1 MGGKR
6 DNELSFFSNLGLP
19 YKEVLCVNCCA
30 GNQEAGALERM
41 SDFGASSLLF
51 KLLGRFFLGV
61 AVREARVGEKN
72 QAGRW
77 RAPVVGAAGHQGG
90 GGEAATM

>member
-6 DNELSFFSNLGLP
+6 DNELSFFSNPGLL
-19 YKEVLCVNCCA
+19 YKEVLCVNCCT
-30 GNQEAGALERM
+30 GHQEAGALERM

-61 AVREARVGEKN
+61 GCEGGP
-72 QAGRW
+72 GR
-77 RAPVVGAAGHQGG
+77 
-90 GGEAATM
+90 